1 MTLRHPPST
10 ARHRLLDTLPLEE
23 RRLEINGL
31 ATSVLEG
38 GDGPPMLLLHGAIQ
52 IGGVVW
58 WRVIPR
64 LAGSFRLVVPDL
76 PGLGETAP
84 AARLDTSA
92 VTGWLSGLI
101 EHTSTQPPTLVAHS
115 APGGLAAR
123 YAVEHS
129 DRLRRLI
136 LVDAAGLGPFRPS
149 PGLLVALV
157 RSMARPSERNFERF
171 MGRVM
176 HDLDRVRVDTGEQWK
191 AFTQYA
197 ASRAVLPSVKQAMR
211 QLPKSASRPIPH
223 EDLRKITV
231 PTTLLWGR
239 HDQLV
244 PLRVGEAASNRH
256 GWPLHAIDDVGHL
269 PHVERPH
276 TFVDAL
282 TEATQS
288 A

>member
-1 MTLRHPPST
+1 MTLRHSAST
-10 ARHRLLDTLPLEE
+10 ARHRLLDTLPVEE
-23 RRLEINGL
+23 RRLEIDGL

-38 GDGPPMLLLHGAIQ
+38 GDGPAMILLHGAIQ

-84 AARLDTSA
+84 AERLDSAA
-92 VTGWLSGLI
+92 VTKWLTALI
-101 EHTSTQPPTLVAHS
+101 QQTSTEPPTLVAHS

-123 YAVEHS
+123 FAVEHG

-136 LVDAAGLGPFRPS
+136 LLDAAGLGPFRPA
-149 PGLLVALV
+149 PGLLVALL
-157 RSMARPSERNFERF
+157 RSMARPGEHSFERF

-176 HDLDRVRVDTGEQWK
+176 HDLDRVRADTGDRWQ
-191 AFTQYA
+191 AFTHYA
-197 ASRAVLPSVKQAMR
+197 ASRAVVPSVKQAMR
-211 QLPKSASRPIPH
+211 QLPKSGTRPIPDQ
-223 EDLRKITV
+223 DLRRIKV

-244 PLRVGEAASNRH
+244 PLPIGEAASNRH
-256 GWPLHAIDDVGHL
+256 GWPLHVIDDVGHL
-269 PHVERPH
+269 PHVERPDA
-276 TFVDAL
+276 FVDAL
-282 TEATQS
+282 A
-288 A
+288 